1 MSCSFWPVYTS
12 RSNDTDKR
20 FGHLAEQSPLSLSF
34 KLLFVLLWRFSFSIL
49 LSSPLFPSFSLS
61 SFDAMMEMCV
71 PGGPLIKTQGIW
83 LLISDKNITLFVVQ
97 RKKMWM
103 RIYPGESAL
112 PIAHQK
118 PSPPPAVK
126 EKCQSNEG
134 MRSVEKVIKWW
145 SFQPL
150 CSSHEWKR
158 QSNVSNWPH
167 FGLTPPSDIL
177 RGRFRHLDAALQLF
191 VKHRSRS
198 PWEDESTSMRPY
210 FYKDLWAALG
220 GF

>member
-1 MSCSFWPVYTS
+1 MQRETYEFGTRVTYVSDTNQ
-12 RSNDTDKR
+12 SNNTDKG

-34 KLLFVLLWRFSFSIL
+34 KLLVVLLWRIFFSSIL
-49 LSSPLFPSFSLS
+49 LSSLLFPSFFSLI
-61 SFDAMMEMCV
+61 FWRDDGDVCPRWPTHQNTRDLA
-71 PGGPLIKTQGIW
+71 PYFRQKHH
-83 LLISDKNITLFVVQ
+83 TLCCP
-97 RKKMWM
+97 KEKMWM

-134 MRSVEKVIKWW
+134 MRSVEKVIQWW

-198 PWEDESTSMRPY
+198 PWEGDEHEAV
-210 FYKDLWAALG
+210 LL
-220 GF
+220 